1 LLQQKE
7 EKQPES
13 VAPSFFGGAS
23 GSAKEIEM
31 EVVANNK
38 IEVSCDIC
46 GEGMKKQ
53 GDTWAC
59 YPCKH
64 MLYESEV
71 CDHQVTIIEEN

>member
-1 LLQQKE
+1 
-7 EKQPES
+7 
-13 VAPSFFGGAS
+13 
-23 GSAKEIEM
+23 M
-31 EVVANNK
+31 ELVTSNK

-46 GEGMKKQ
+46 GEEMKKS

-71 CDHQVTIIEEN
+71 SDHQVTIIEEI

>member
-1 LLQQKE
+1 
-7 EKQPES
+7 
-13 VAPSFFGGAS
+13 
-23 GSAKEIEM
+23 M

-46 GEGMKKQ
+46 GEEMKHE
-53 GDTWAC
+53 GEMWVC
-59 YPCKH
+59 YLCRH

>member
-1 LLQQKE
+1 
-7 EKQPES
+7 
-13 VAPSFFGGAS
+13 
-23 GSAKEIEM
+23 M